1 MKLKSFVSAFY
12 VLMELLDTMIIGNEQ
27 LHGDGKGSLFVAGH
41 SKIPLC

>member
-27 LHGDGKGSLFVAGH
+27 LHGDG
-41 SKIPLC
+41 